1 MKKMRKPQQ
10 QKKLKWWLIDLND
23 KEKEKEKEK
32 KTRAK
37 GRRKINCIDSIVVLH
52 QPTMTYVCIG
62 SRM

>member
-10 QKKLKWWLIDLND
+10 PNKLKWWLIDLND
-23 KEKEKEKEK
+23 KEKEKEK